1 MEALFR
7 NDDSEATPRLLCINP
22 DQGRKSES
30 NREDRLRDLLCGCAR
45 KAAVRSEW
53 AQCFLN
59 PYVPDIAQKLTCL
72 SGGRCPSSL
81 VHSVT
86 PISCHGSIQVAGAL
100 MAFKCLSCACNFNWP
115 GPQLKGEWGK
125 EERRALT
132 LLGGSYWGIV
142 DLGPLEHAREYP
154 WQSSSIA
161 STDTGLFTRV

>member
-1 MEALFR
+1 MCLTLHR
-7 NDDSEATPRLLCINP
+7 N
-22 DQGRKSES
+22 
-30 NREDRLRDLLCGCAR
+30 
-45 KAAVRSEW
+45 
-53 AQCFLN
+53 
-59 PYVPDIAQKLTCL
+59 CL

-86 PISCHGSIQVAGAL
+86 PLSCHGSIQVAGAL

-154 WQSSSIA
+154 WPEFLNCFHSYSPVRRGFKEKEARNFKRSLRGN
-161 STDTGLFTRV
+161 STRCLCITKVTRINQNLTAGKSH